1 MLTAR
6 GKQKLPGLRAL
17 EASGDGYW
25 ELNLLDGSAW
35 FSEWFYLQL
44 QWSSEMRVATWSAL
58 RESLHPTSW
67 EKTLRRMRDH
77 LETRAVFDLEV
88 QIENGAGETRWWRLR
103 GAAERHPWGQPRY
116 LSGSATD
123 VSAERASRTRLE
135 RDLAWLANGFEALPR
150 AVALIDNDGVIV
162 HANER
167 WQHAGAEQSLAGL
180 GLGIGQNYLGA
191 WTAGGRAGSPI
202 AQGIAAILRGAQPE
216 FTHALEL
223 TSLAP
228 ARRLGVHARAFD
240 IDGSPQA
247 VVVHEDHQR

>member
-1 MLTAR
+1 MVKAL
-6 GKQKLPGLRAL
+6 GKPRSPGLRAL

-35 FSEWFYLQL
+35 FSDWFFTQL
-44 QWSSEMRVATWSAL
+44 QWTSEMRVSTWSAL
-58 RESLHPTSW
+58 RDCLSPASW
-67 EKTLRRMRDH
+67 ELSLQRMRDH
-77 LETRAVFDLEV
+77 LETRAAFDIEV
-88 QIENGAGETRWWRLR
+88 EVENGAGETCWWRLR
-103 GAAERHPWGQPRY
+103 GAAERHASGQPRY

-123 VSAERASRTRLE
+123 ISEERASRTRLE
-135 RDLAWLANGFEALPR
+135 RNLAWLASGFEALPK
-150 AVALIDNDGVIV
+150 AAALIDNDGVIV

-223 TSLAP
+223 TTP
-228 ARRLGVHARAFD
+228 ARTRHLGVHARAFD

-247 VVVHEDHQR
+247 VVVHEDHQP